1 MGTTPA
7 SGGTEVEIGE
17 VSSSVRAVDGDAL
30 LSGRTLGRI
39 VEAVMQAQDARD
51 RRRAQTRAE
60 RRVSSGAVAD
70 MDSEWDDRG
79 GGG

>member
-1 MGTTPA
+1 MSHPA
-7 SGGTEVEIGE
+7 SPQEV
-17 VSSSVRAVDGDAL
+17 
-30 LSGRTLGRI
+30 

>member
-1 MGTTPA
+1 MGTL
-7 SGGTEVEIGE
+7 SGAGGAEVEIGE
-17 VSSSVRAVDGDAL
+17 VTTSVRAVDGDAL
-30 LSGRTLGRI
+30 LAGRTLRRI

-79 GGG
+79 GEG